1 MLVKDCM
8 TRHPTLISIDT
19 PLMEAQRI
27 MVENKIRHLPVA
39 GSGKR
44 LLGLVTRQ
52 RLAFKPDFL
61 ASLNVWEITRY
72 LSSMTVKDVML
83 KANQVQT
90 TEPDQ
95 TVERAAKVMTDKKIG
110 CLPVLEEDIVVGILT
125 EVDLLRSYQVMLGL
139 PFPGVRVTIRMP
151 DRLGE
156 LAKITRVLGD
166 NQLGVVSI
174 GAYPA
179 PRKEGF
185 YDAVLKIPRV
195 SQQEIRQILNQIEGQ
210 EIIEMRV
217 DE

>member
-19 PLMEAQRI
+19 PLTEAQQI

-52 RLAFKPDFL
+52 RLAFKPEFL

-83 KANQVQT
+83 KVKHVHT
-90 TEPDQ
+90 TKPDQ
-95 TVERAAKVMTDKKIG
+95 TVERAAQIMTDKKIG
-110 CLPVLEEDIVVGILT
+110 CLPVLEDGIIIGILT
-125 EVDLLRSYQVMLGL
+125 EIDLLLSYQVMLGL

-156 LAKITRVLGD
+156 LAKITKVLGD

-179 PRKEGF
+179 PRQDGF

-195 SQQEIRQILNQIEGQ
+195 DQERIRQLLSQIEGQ
-210 EIIEMRV
+210 EIIELRV

>member
-19 PLMEAQRI
+19 PLTEAQQI

-52 RLAFKPDFL
+52 RLAFKPEFL

-83 KANQVQT
+83 KANHVHI

-95 TVERAAKVMTDKKIG
+95 TVERAAQIMTDKKIG
-110 CLPVLEEDIVVGILT
+110 CLPVLEDGIIIGILT
-125 EVDLLRSYQVMLGL
+125 EIDLLLSYQVMLGL

-156 LAKITRVLGD
+156 LAKITKVLGD

-179 PRKEGF
+179 PRQDGF

-195 SQQEIRQILNQIEGQ
+195 DQERIRQLLSQIEGQ
-210 EIIEMRV
+210 EIIELRV

>member
-8 TRHPTLISIDT
+8 TRHPTLISINT
-19 PLMEAQRI
+19 PLTEAQRI
-27 MVENKIRHLPVA
+27 MVENKIRHLSVA

-52 RLAFKPDFL
+52 RLAFKPEFL

-83 KANQVQT
+83 KANHVHI

-95 TVERAAKVMTDKKIG
+95 TVERAAKIMTDKKIG
-110 CLPVLEEDIVVGILT
+110 CLPVLEDGIIIGILT
-125 EVDLLRSYQVMLGL
+125 EIDLLLSYQVMLGL
-139 PFPGVRVTIRMP
+139 PFSGIRVTIRMP

-156 LAKITRVLGD
+156 LAKITKVLGD
-166 NQLGVVSI
+166 SQLGVVSI
-174 GAYPA
+174 GAYPT
-179 PRKEGF
+179 PRKDGF

-195 SQQEIRQILNQIEGQ
+195 DQERIRQLLSQIEGQ
-210 EIIEMRV
+210 EIVELRV

>member
-19 PLMEAQRI
+19 PLTEAQQI
-27 MVENKIRHLPVA
+27 MAENKIRHLPVTGA
-39 GSGKR
+39 GKR

-52 RLAFKPDFL
+52 RLAFKPEFL

-83 KANQVQT
+83 KANHVHI

-95 TVERAAKVMTDKKIG
+95 TVERAAKIMTDKKIG
-110 CLPVLEEDIVVGILT
+110 CLPVLEDGIIIGILT
-125 EVDLLRSYQVMLGL
+125 EIDLLLSYQVMLGL

-156 LAKITRVLGD
+156 LAKITKVLGD

-179 PRKEGF
+179 PRQDGF

-195 SQQEIRQILNQIEGQ
+195 DQERIRQLLSQIEGQ
-210 EIIEMRV
+210 EIIELRV

>member
-8 TRHPTLISIDT
+8 TRHPAMISLDT
-19 PLMEAQRI
+19 PLTEAQKI

-52 RLAFKPDFL
+52 RLAFKPEFL

-83 KANQVQT
+83 KAPQVHT

-95 TVERAAKVMTDKKIG
+95 TIERAAKIMTDKKIG
-110 CLPVLEEDIVVGILT
+110 CLPVIEDEVIIGMLT
-125 EVDLLRSYQVMLGL
+125 EIDLLLSYQILLGL
-139 PFPGVRVTIRMP
+139 PFSGVRVTVRMP

-156 LAKITRVLGD
+156 LAKIAKVLGD
-166 NQLGVVSI
+166 NQLCVVTI
-174 GAYPA
+174 GAYPS

-185 YDAVLKIPRV
+185 YDAVIKISGIAPEELL
-195 SQQEIRQILNQIEGQ
+195 QMLGQIEGQ
-210 EIIEMRV
+210 EIIEYRV
-217 DE
+217 D

>member
-8 TRHPTLISIDT
+8 TRHPTLISIET

-95 TVERAAKVMTDKKIG
+95 TVERAAKIMTDKKIG
-110 CLPVLEEDIVVGILT
+110 CLPVLEEDIIIGILT

-174 GAYPA
+174 GAYPT
-179 PRKEGF
+179 PRQDGF

-195 SQQEIRQILNQIEGQ
+195 DQERIRQLLSQIEGQ
-210 EIIEMRV
+210 EIIEVRV